1 MEYRDTLPAADNGV
15 DEEQTMK
22 SYGQF
27 CPVAKAAELF
37 CERWTPLI
45 FRNLAMGATR
55 FSEIHRGVPLMSPTL
70 LTQRLRQLEEE
81 GVVERRPAG
90 KSWTYHMTPAGAE
103 FVPLVL
109 ALSTWG
115 QRWARR
121 QLADNEVDLGL
132 LVWMIESGA
141 WPGAFGDRRTVV
153 RLEFSD
159 QPRAKRLWWF
169 VNLKDKCE
177 LCLKDPGFDVD
188 LFLTS
193 TLRDMI
199 YVIRG
204 DLPLSRALATGQLE
218 AHGPT
223 RMQRALAKWLNLGP
237 HTRIKSQRADA
248 IAI

>member
-1 MEYRDTLPAADNGV
+1 
-15 DEEQTMK
+15 MK
-22 SYGQF
+22 GYGQF

-37 CERWTPLI
+37 CGRWTPLI